1 MENLNIFTR
10 IYEDLEP
17 LFKEAC
23 NKRIF
28 PGAVVSVTI
37 ADLGKKYSFF
47 MAFGNLTYE
56 NYEKK
61 EIMSRDVFFDLASLT
76 KPLAAV
82 PAVLSMLNR
91 KMVSLDD
98 CLTDLLVGQVPADK
112 KNITLRQ
119 LLNHS
124 SGLPAHRP
132 YYLGLNKNN
141 QEQEYIINK
150 ILHEKLIYPPGIRQI
165 YSDLGFMLIGKIVA
179 EKANIKL
186 EEYVNKVIYQP
197 LSLDNLLFFNNK
209 NKNVIYAPT
218 EQCPWHHKLLK
229 GEVHDDNARAFG
241 VSGHAGLFGN
251 IYGVTGL
258 INYFIDII
266 DGKINSP
273 FIDRSNLKKFI
284 KKSGNRGSFALG
296 FDTPS
301 PEKSSSGKYF
311 SNNSFGHLGFTG
323 TSFWVDLVK
332 GVSIVL
338 LSNRVYPKRNNDKIR
353 EFRPLFHDTIMN
365 IINGRVD
372 EKFN

>member
-23 NKRIF
+23 NKEIF
-28 PGAVVSVTI
+28 PGAVVGITL
-37 ADLGKKYSFF
+37 DYKEKKYSFF
-47 MAFGNLTYE
+47 QAFGNLI
-56 NYEKK
+56 YEKK

-82 PAVLSMLNR
+82 PAVLSMLR
-91 KMVSLDD
+91 EKKFYLDD
-98 CLTDLLVGQVPADK
+98 CLADLLVRRIPADK

-132 YYLGLNKNN
+132 YYQELKKNKRDKID
-141 QEQEYIINK
+141 IIDR
-150 ILHEKLIYPPGIRQI
+150 ILHEKLLYPSGIKQI
-165 YSDLGFMLIGKIVA
+165 YSDLGFMLIGEIVA
-179 EKANIKL
+179 GKAGLNF
-186 EEYVNKVIYQP
+186 EQYVSKAIYQP
-197 LSLDNLLFFNNK
+197 LSLNNLLFFNNK

-218 EQCPWHHKLLK
+218 EQCPWRHKLLK

-258 INYFIDII
+258 INYFVDII
-266 DGKINSP
+266 NGKINSP
-273 FIDRSNLKKFI
+273 FIDRNNLKQFI
-284 KKSGNRGSFALG
+284 TKNGDKGSFALG

-301 PEKSSSGKYF
+301 PGKSSSGKCF
-311 SNNSFGHLGFTG
+311 SSNSFGHLGFTG
-323 TSFWVDLVK
+323 TSFWVDLFK

-338 LSNRVYPKRNNDKIR
+338 LSNRVYPKRDNDKIR

-365 IINGRVD
+365 IINRRMN